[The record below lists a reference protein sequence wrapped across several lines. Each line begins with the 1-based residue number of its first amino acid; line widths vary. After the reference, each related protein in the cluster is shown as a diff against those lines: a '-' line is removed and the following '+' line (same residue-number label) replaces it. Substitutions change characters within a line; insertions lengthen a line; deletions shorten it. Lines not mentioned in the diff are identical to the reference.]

1 MSDLSTLV
9 RPIKN
14 EAIAVV
20 GASEYPG
27 GAGFSIFKDLIE
39 AGFGDSLYPVSAD
52 SGSVQGIPAYQR
64 LSDVP
69 ISLDLAVIVVPS
81 DRVLSVV
88 REANQKH
95 VRRCVVITSE
105 FGQEGE
111 GKKIE
116 TILQNNVRE
125 HVIKASF
132 FVENEKRGAK
142 N

>member
-1 MSDLSTLV
+1 MNNLSTLV

-39 AGFGDSLYPVSAD
+39 AGFGDRLYPVNAE

-69 ISLDLAVIVVPS
+69 TSLDLAVIVVPS

-88 REANQKH
+88 EEANQKH

-105 FGQEGE
+105 FGQEDE
-111 GKKIE
+111 SKKVE
-116 TILQNNVRE
+116 AILQGNVRE
-125 HVIKASF
+125 HVIKGTF
-132 FVENEKRGAK
+132 FVEKEKSRA
-142 N
+142 